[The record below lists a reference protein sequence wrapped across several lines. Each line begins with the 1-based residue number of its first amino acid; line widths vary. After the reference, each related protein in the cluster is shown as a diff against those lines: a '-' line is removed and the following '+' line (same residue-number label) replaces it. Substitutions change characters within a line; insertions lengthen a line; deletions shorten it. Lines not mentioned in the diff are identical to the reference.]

1 MTVFFFRF
9 FILSSF
15 VFTSFLWSAT
25 LLAQSS
31 PQVSC
36 IGQLV
41 RANVERIQQVPD
53 SGQTSR
59 VQMDLNPITMVWEGT
74 HRLDLSADRTGAKTY
89 QLEMHVWLEPNRSVW
104 LSSLPRLHVQT
115 VLKDSDNK
123 VIAMSEEH
131 SDKVFTPRMLS
142 WLRDDM
148 KPRTLSKLYS
158 TNVIEKLQ
166 SLGLSIYGMERD
178 QSLVKAISERSLAS
192 DEAYFAESLCILET
206 L

>member
-15 VFTSFLWSAT
+15 VFTSFLWSDT
-25 LLAQSS
+25 LLAQAS

-41 RANVERIQQVPD
+41 RANVERVQQVPE

-59 VQMDLNPITMVWEGT
+59 VQMGLNPITMVWEGT
-74 HRLDLSADRTGAKTY
+74 HRLDLSADRPGAKAY
-89 QLEMHVWLEPNRSVW
+89 QLEMYIWLEPNRSVW
-104 LSSLPRLHVQT
+104 LSSLPRLYVQT
-115 VLKDSDNK
+115 VLKDSGNK

-142 WLRDDM
+142 WLRDDL
-148 KPRTLSKLYS
+148 KPRTLSKLYN
-158 TNVIEKLQ
+158 TGVIETLQ

-178 QSLVKAISERSLAS
+178 LSLVKAISERSLAP